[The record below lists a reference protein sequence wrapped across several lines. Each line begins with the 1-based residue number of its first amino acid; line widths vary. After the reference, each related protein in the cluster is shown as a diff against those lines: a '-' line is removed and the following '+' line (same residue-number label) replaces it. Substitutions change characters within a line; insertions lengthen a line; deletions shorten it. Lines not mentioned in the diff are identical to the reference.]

1 MSLKSRGSGGKHIM
15 LTTVKGTYRHG
26 HIELIDP
33 PKDVQDE
40 TPVVVTF
47 LSPDDISLEA
57 QGINASQAAELRAS
71 FTAFA
76 DWNSPEMEL
85 YDNYDAAKAFE
96 KRMAAA
102 LEMDSVKTL

>member
-1 MSLKSRGSGGKHIM
+1 M

-47 LSPDDISLEA
+47 LSPDEIDLASRGISPA
-57 QGINASQAAELRAS
+57 QAEELRAS
-71 FTAFA
+71 FAAFA

-85 YDNYDAAKAFE
+85 YDNYDAANSPE
-96 KRMAAA
+96 II
-102 LEMDSVKTL
+102 ECTVP